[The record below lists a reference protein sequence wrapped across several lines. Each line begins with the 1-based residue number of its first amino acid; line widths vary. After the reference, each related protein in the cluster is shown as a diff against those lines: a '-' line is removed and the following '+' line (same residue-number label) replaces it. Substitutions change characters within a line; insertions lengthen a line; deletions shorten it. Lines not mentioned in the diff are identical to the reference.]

1 MAQQRENRESMSQG
15 VNQSGLPRPTS
26 IPEVFD
32 GPSDRTGPDSSAG
45 PAMGETADPNFTAAT
60 RDRTDAHPDSKC
72 TSGARVADLMNRD
85 VAVCEPSTPLYYV
98 ARMMEERDC
107 GAIPVVQSTDSM
119 KPIVIVPDRDIVI
132 RVIAK
137 NQDTLALR
145 AADVMSSG
153 LLCVFPDMSIDEC
166 TLKMEEQQ
174 VRRAV
179 VVDHTGRCCG
189 IIAQ

>member
-1 MAQQRENRESMSQG
+1 MTKE
-15 VNQSGLPRPTS
+15 
-26 IPEVFD
+26 
-32 GPSDRTGPDSSAG
+32 
-45 PAMGETADPNFTAAT
+45 
-60 RDRTDAHPDSKC
+60 
-72 TSGARVADLMNRD
+72 
-85 VAVCEPSTPLYYV
+85 VAVCEPTTRLYYV

-119 KPIVIVPDRDIVI
+119 KPVGIVTDRDIVI
-132 RVIAK
+132 RGIAK
-137 NQDTLALR
+137 NQDALALR

-166 TLKMEEQQ
+166 TFKMEEQQ

-189 IIAQ
+189 IIAQADIARCADERDAAQLVHDVSQPNPQQSSQHYH